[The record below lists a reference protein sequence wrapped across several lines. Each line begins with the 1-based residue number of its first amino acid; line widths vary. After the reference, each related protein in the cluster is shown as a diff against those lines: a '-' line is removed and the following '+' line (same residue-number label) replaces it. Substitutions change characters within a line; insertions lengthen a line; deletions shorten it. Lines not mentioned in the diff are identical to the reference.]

1 MLASVLITGDAD
13 GLRYVD
19 RKMTEAPRSA
29 LNFCCSCSEPEYEQN
44 FTGPVAKPLKR
55 LPFQWTPAI
64 IQKHSQVDHMKRRD
78 DGWNSNKQHSNS
90 PMYYS

>member
-19 RKMTEAPRSA
+19 RKMTQAPRSA

-44 FTGPVAKPLKR
+44 ITSQVAAKPLKR
-55 LPFQWTPAI
+55 VPFQWTPAI
-64 IQKHSQVDHMKRRD
+64 IQK
-78 DGWNSNKQHSNS
+78 
-90 PMYYS
+90 YS

>member
-19 RKMTEAPRSA
+19 RKMIEAPRSA

-44 FTGPVAKPLKR
+44 FTPIATKPIKIA
-55 LPFQWTPAI
+55 PF
-64 IQKHSQVDHMKRRD
+64 
-78 DGWNSNKQHSNS
+78 
-90 PMYYS
+90 

>member
-29 LNFCCSCSEPEYEQN
+29 LNFCCSCSEPEYEKN
-44 FTGPVAKPLKR
+44 LSTTFKPIKI
-55 LPFQWTPAI
+55 LPFQWTAAI
-64 IQKHSQVDHMKRRD
+64 IQKYSKTELMKKKD
-78 DGWNSNKQHSNS
+78 
-90 PMYYS
+90 